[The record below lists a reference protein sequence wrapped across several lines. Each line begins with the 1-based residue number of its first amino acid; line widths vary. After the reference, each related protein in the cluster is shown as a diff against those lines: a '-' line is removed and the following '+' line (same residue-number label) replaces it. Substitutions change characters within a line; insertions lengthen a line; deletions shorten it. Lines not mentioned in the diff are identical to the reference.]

1 MRGPASLRVRAPT
14 GACRTVV
21 VVLPPAFSL
30 IVKRSPLRHVIRI
43 DGEIDLAT
51 APSLQRALEAAGAEG
66 GDVTIDLTRTTFLDS
81 YGLSVLLRAA
91 ERSRQGGHRF
101 DVLCA
106 QDGPTR
112 RMFALTDTEF
122 LLAA

>member
-1 MRGPASLRVRAPT
+1 
-14 GACRTVV
+14 
-21 VVLPPAFSL
+21 
-30 IVKRSPLRHVIRI
+30 VIRI

-81 YGLSVLLRAA
+81 CGLGVLLRAA
-91 ERSRQGGHRF
+91 ERSRRGGHRL
-101 DVLCA
+101 DVVCA
-106 QDGPTR
+106 EDGPTR
-112 RMFALTDTEF
+112 RLFALTNTEH